1 MAYFLLS
8 YIDMTPLIL
17 LRRIRNNASGFT
29 LIELMIVVAIVAI
42 LASIA
47 IPNFIMFQN
56 KSRQSEARI
65 LLTGVYAS
73 EVSYFAEHSIYAAN
87 FEQISFR
94 PASEPK
100 YYRNWYLNISGDYFH
115 FTASCSADLDHDN
128 INDVWV
134 VTDCSREPWNVFNDL
149 TDEISTYP
157 FTCN

>member
-1 MAYFLLS
+1 
-8 YIDMTPLIL
+8 
-17 LRRIRNNASGFT
+17 
-29 LIELMIVVAIVAI
+29 MIVVAIIAI

-47 IPNFIMFQN
+47 IPNFMMFQN

-73 EVSYFAEHSIYAAN
+73 EVSYFAEHSIYAAS

-100 YYRNWYLNISGDYFH
+100 YYTNWYLNISGDSFH
-115 FTASCSADLDHDN
+115 FTASCSADLDHDS

-134 VTDCSREPWNVFNDL
+134 VTDCSREPWNISNDL
-149 TDEISTYP
+149 IDKTSAYP
-157 FTCN
+157 FSCD